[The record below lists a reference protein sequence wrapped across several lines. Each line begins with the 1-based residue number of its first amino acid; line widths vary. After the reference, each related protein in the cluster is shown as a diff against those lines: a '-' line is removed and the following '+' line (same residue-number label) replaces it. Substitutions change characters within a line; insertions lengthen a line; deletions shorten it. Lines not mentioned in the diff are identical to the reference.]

1 MNDPS
6 QPREPVPVHVVGQ
19 FSWGL
24 TILFVLASV
33 CWVLLPYTGSMF
45 SALVFLLAIV
55 LAGTRWNR
63 GPVLAMGVVSAL
75 VWNFIFI
82 PPRFTFHI
90 EKPEDVVMFG
100 MFFVVALSMGHLIA
114 QLRERE
120 AALEKNHREQEQLQ
134 AAKHRAELAAEAE
147 RLHRTLLDSVSHELK
162 TPIAIIR
169 TAIDGLGTANRFA
182 AEIDTATRRLQRIVE
197 NFWEITRVESDAVKP
212 APDWCEIGDVLHAAT
227 TPLQRE
233 LSNHPLR
240 ITGAENLPLLKLD
253 SRLLSQALANVLH
266 NATQHAPAGSE
277 IEIAVQLVGSF
288 ARTSQEPRIL
298 ANAPTGDGS
307 ALELCVRDH
316 GPGLPPEMEERV
328 FEKFARAPGA
338 PAGGTGLGLAI
349 SRGLM
354 RAMKGDIQVRNHPEG
369 GAEFVLRVERVFQLV
384 PSDSKL
390 SPTFETS

>member
-6 QPREPVPVHVVGQ
+6 KPREPVPVHVVGQ

-45 SALVFLLAIV
+45 AALVFLLAIV

-169 TAIDGLGTANRFA
+169 TAIDGLGTANPFA

-197 NFWEITRVESDAVKP
+197 NFLEITRVESDAVKP
-212 APDWCEIGDVLHAAT
+212 SPDWCEIGDVLHAAT

-233 LSNHPLR
+233 LSSHPLR
-240 ITGAENLPLLKLD
+240 ITGTENLPLLKLD

-277 IEIAVQLVGSF
+277 IEITVQIVGSF
-288 ARTSQEPRIL
+288 ARTSQEARIL
-298 ANAPTGDGS
+298 ANAPTADGR
-307 ALELCVRDH
+307 ALELRVRDH

-369 GAEFVLRVERVFQLV
+369 GAEFVFSLPVKTRQ
-384 PSDSKL
+384 P
-390 SPTFETS
+390 

>member
-6 QPREPVPVHVVGQ
+6 KPREPVPVHVVGQ

-45 SALVFLLAIV
+45 AALVFLLAIV

-169 TAIDGLGTANRFA
+169 TAIDGLGTANPFA

-197 NFWEITRVESDAVKP
+197 NFLEITRVESDAVKP
-212 APDWCEIGDVLHAAT
+212 SPDWCEIGDVLHAAT

-233 LSNHPLR
+233 LSSHPLR
-240 ITGAENLPLLKLD
+240 ITGTENLPLLKLD

-277 IEIAVQLVGSF
+277 IEITVQIVGSF
-288 ARTSQEPRIL
+288 ARTSQEARIL
-298 ANAPTGDGS
+298 ANAPTADGS
-307 ALELCVRDH
+307 ALELRVRDH

-369 GAEFVLRVERVFQLV
+369 GAEFVFSLPVKTRQ
-384 PSDSKL
+384 P
-390 SPTFETS
+390 